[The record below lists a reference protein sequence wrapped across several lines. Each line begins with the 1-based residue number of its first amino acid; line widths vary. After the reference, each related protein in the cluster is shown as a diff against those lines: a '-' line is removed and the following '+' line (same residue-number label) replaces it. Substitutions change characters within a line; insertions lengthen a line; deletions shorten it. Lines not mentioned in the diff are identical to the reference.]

1 MGEYSIGDIVERT
14 AAPYFS
20 NNGAK
25 VVEVGD
31 LAEVVDVKIPH
42 GVRVKITTG
51 SYKGAEHNWSTLYT
65 RLVSNREPNWE
76 I

>member
-1 MGEYSIGDIVERT
+1 MSEYSIGDIIERV
-14 AAPYFS
+14 AEPYCL
-20 NNGAK
+20 NNGSK
-25 VVEVGD
+25 VVRVGD

-42 GVRVKITTG
+42 GVGVKITTG
-51 SYKGAEHNWSTLYT
+51 SYKGAEHNWATLYT